1 MCCCTQH
8 LISNYFEVPKLA
20 VTVLLHLSY
29 VAFVILVVVS
39 FIFKEEHK
47 LQGFKNKVLRKIF
60 GQIGM
65 K

>member
-1 MCCCTQH
+1 
-8 LISNYFEVPKLA
+8 